1 VIIPV
6 QKIVRQQITAGGNYQ
21 FSVEG
26 LLTVKSV
33 QGAKLLFIN
42 PDASAAVLKVQQM
55 VSQSGVFTQTI
66 TPVNDESVLSGGFY
80 VWEFNGPVVRSS
92 QVLHTVTMTNSDASS
107 KWLIAVLTGWVDT
120 AVTVSTYVGDPN

>member
-1 VIIPV
+1 MIIPV